1 MYPKKTESLGFSNY
15 SYYPMF
21 VQSAKM
27 IIAEEDES
35 LKFSNYAVY
44 LMFVQSAKMIIPEKD
59 T

>member
-1 MYPKKTESLGFSNY
+1 
-15 SYYPMF
+15 MF

-27 IIAEEDES
+27 IIPEEDES
-35 LKFSNYAVY
+35 LKFSNYY